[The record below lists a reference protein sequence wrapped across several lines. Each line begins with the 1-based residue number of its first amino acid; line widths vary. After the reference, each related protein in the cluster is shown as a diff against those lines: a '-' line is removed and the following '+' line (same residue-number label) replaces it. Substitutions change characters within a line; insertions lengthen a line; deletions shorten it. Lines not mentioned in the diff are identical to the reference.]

1 MNIKRKLS
9 QAVKLYFMLVT
20 FISVLLMVL
29 GLLFDTDRTFSYS
42 VFASPLI
49 YAAIGVIPVFLPGQ
63 NRELSVK
70 GLIIK
75 RVVEVL
81 IIEGLVMLIVFSSDN
96 IPSQNRSVVIGIA
109 AGIVV
114 IYLIVNAIEYLY
126 EKKIAEELN
135 VLLLNVQKEEEQ
147 A

>member
-29 GLLFDTDRTFSYS
+29 GLLFDADRTFSYS

-81 IIEGLVMLIVFSSDN
+81 VIEGLVMLIVFSSDN

-147 A
+147 E

>member
-49 YAAIGVIPVFLPGQ
+49 YAAIGVIPVFFPGQ

-114 IYLIVNAIEYLY
+114 IYLIVNAMEYLY

-135 VLLLNVQKEEEQ
+135 VLLLNVQKEEGQ

>member
-1 MNIKRKLS
+1 MDIKKRLT

-20 FISVLLMVL
+20 FISILLMIL
-29 GLLFDTDRTFSYS
+29 GLLFDADRTFSYS

-75 RVVEVL
+75 RVVEIL

-96 IPSQNRSVVIGIA
+96 IPSQNRSVVFGIA

-114 IYLIVNAIEYLY
+114 IYLLVNGIEYLY
-126 EKKIAEELN
+126 EKRIADELN
-135 VLLLNVQKEEEQ
+135 TLLLNVQKEEGQ